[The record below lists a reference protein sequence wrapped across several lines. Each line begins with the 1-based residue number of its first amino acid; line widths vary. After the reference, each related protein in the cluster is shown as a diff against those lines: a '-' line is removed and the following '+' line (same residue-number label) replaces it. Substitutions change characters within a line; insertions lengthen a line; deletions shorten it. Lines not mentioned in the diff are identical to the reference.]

1 MNYNIVMND
10 LVYLVDSVN
19 NIDNQNNLYYFN
31 FKYDKWEKCY
41 KIKSYPYNLNEYKF
55 ENSNETFIT
64 CDDSYRL
71 TENLE
76 DVLSNEEIYIEK
88 EWRDKVVKAQE
99 EVDLFNKGEWYK
111 MIVAWV
117 KADVIPGVLHLKK
130 RRDDCG
136 MCGYFYKESKR
147 LAKSQTKTPIISIE
161 QLQEE
166 KEHDEKIMK
175 LIQERRDK
183 YKEIE
188 KTLKLY
194 KIKEEFHKIYAP
206 SIKDVFFYDTLPY
219 YQSLKLNNN
228 KKLIS
233 KEDWSPKATMTYEE
247 YLALSNCEKGFLKL
261 VYEPSKEGNNMVS
274 VEDEYTDIKNC
285 YAPLRKD
292 YDAFY
297 NIQIYNATYAKLK
310 CDYKEIDCDVID
322 YSIDDKK
329 IFGFFDISEKNPIF
343 NSTLANTIYIDT
355 DGDKI
360 TFDGILMD
368 PTPRYILKCAQP
380 FTVNHF
386 PIKGFV
392 LQCNTFCGPTMPF
405 PYERIE
411 ETTNSSYKLNVI

>member
-1 MNYNIVMND
+1 MSD
-10 LVYLVDSVN
+10 LVYLINSN
-19 NIDNQNNLYYFN
+19 NNFDDKNSLYYFD
-31 FKYDKWEKCY
+31 FKIDKWEKCY

-64 CDDSYRL
+64 CYDSYRL

-76 DVLSNEEIYIEK
+76 DVLSNKEMYKEK
-88 EWRDKVVKAQE
+88 EWRDKVVKDNE
-99 EVDLFNKGEWYK
+99 ELDLYSDGEWHK

-130 RRDDCG
+130 RRDNRG
-136 MCGYFYKESKR
+136 ICGYFYKESKR
-147 LAKSQTKTPIISIE
+147 IAKNQTKTPIISME

-166 KEHDEKIMK
+166 KEYDEKIMK
-175 LIQERRDK
+175 LVQKRKDK
-183 YKEIE
+183 CKEIE

-194 KIKEEFHKIYAP
+194 KIKEEFHKFYDP
-206 SIKDVFFYDTLPY
+206 RIKDVFFYDTLPY
-219 YQSLKLNNN
+219 YRSLKLNDD
-228 KKLIS
+228 KKLIP
-233 KEDWSPKATMTYEE
+233 KEDWSPKATMTYED
-247 YLALSNCEKGFLKL
+247 YLALSNREKGSLKL
-261 VYEPSKEGNNMVS
+261 VIKTSHDSKGNKSDMVS

-297 NIQIYNATYAKLK
+297 NIKIYNATYAKLK
-310 CDYKEIDCDVID
+310 CDHKEIDCDVID
-322 YSIDDKK
+322 YSVDDKE
-329 IFGFFDISEKNPIF
+329 IFGLFDISKKNPIF
-343 NSTLANTIYIDT
+343 NSTLADTIYFET

-368 PTPRYILKCAQP
+368 STPRYILKCAQP

-392 LQCNTFCGPTMPF
+392 LKCNTFCGPTMPY